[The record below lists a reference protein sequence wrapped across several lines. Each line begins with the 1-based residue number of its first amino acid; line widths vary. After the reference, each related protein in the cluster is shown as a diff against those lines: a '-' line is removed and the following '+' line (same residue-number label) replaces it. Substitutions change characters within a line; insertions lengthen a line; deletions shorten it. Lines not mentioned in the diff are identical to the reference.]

1 MNVEF
6 IFRVFIYND
15 IVMFIV
21 KFIVSFNFFLTPV
34 SHCSGSATALHKQT
48 NVVKNDYRIRL
59 NASID
64 VSRHLLH
71 QGLPFRGHDES
82 EESTNKGNF

>member
-1 MNVEF
+1 
-6 IFRVFIYND
+6 
-15 IVMFIV
+15 
-21 KFIVSFNFFLTPV
+21 
-34 SHCSGSATALHKQT
+34 
-48 NVVKNDYRIRL
+48 VKNDYRIRL